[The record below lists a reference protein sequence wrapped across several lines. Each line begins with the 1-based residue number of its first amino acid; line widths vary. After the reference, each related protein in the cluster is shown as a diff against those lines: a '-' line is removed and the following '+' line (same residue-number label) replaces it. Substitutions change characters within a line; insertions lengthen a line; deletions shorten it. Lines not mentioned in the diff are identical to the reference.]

1 LSLHKSWDKL
11 DDCDFSEDVLA
22 VQFVAVRIFDV
33 FADFSIICGILVTA
47 KFVDE
52 LLFSDSSSI

>member
-1 LSLHKSWDKL
+1 
-11 DDCDFSEDVLA
+11 VLA